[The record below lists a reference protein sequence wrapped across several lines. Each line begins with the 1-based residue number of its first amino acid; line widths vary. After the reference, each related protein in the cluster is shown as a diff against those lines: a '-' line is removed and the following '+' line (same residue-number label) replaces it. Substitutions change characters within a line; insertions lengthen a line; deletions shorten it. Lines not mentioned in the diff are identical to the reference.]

1 MSESA
6 TLQTIQQELK
16 AIKTD
21 LDYLKEHMVDVDS
34 ILTEDDFEALKKAEK
49 ERAEGKTITLKE
61 LKKQLEIN

>member
-1 MSESA
+1 MSETA

-34 ILTEDDFEALKKAEK
+34 ILTEDDFEALKQAEK
-49 ERAEGKTITLKE
+49 EHKERKTITLKD
-61 LKKQLEIN
+61 LKKQLSL